1 MCRFPST
8 GLLLSFL
15 LVLLS
20 PQWALG
26 QMERVTASGKVV
38 DANGQPIAGAKVIVV
53 GNRSYPRPAHSHTGH
68 INGVA
73 DDQGEF
79 TIQWRK
85 RDRRFLQSSEVLIV
99 AYDDASNMATTRT
112 TLTQRV
118 AAFPLRLIMI
128 RSEKVPMRIV
138 DERGEP
144 IVGAEVSAAK
154 IGSQTVPYG
163 IVDPA
168 GMGRSDGRGMVAFA
182 GIASPRLEQV
192 YVTGANIGNH
202 RVDVIT
208 DAKGQRFA
216 VIQRGTMLRG
226 QMRWV
231 DSEPPPTIDWSG
243 LQLTFVAG
251 RRGGSTYCWS
261 EVSVSS
267 SGDFITDAFVPES
280 TIVIPEFPD
289 DMAYVVDDDFM
300 IGMDRFASI
309 DPIAIPVRWAT
320 QVHGKIIHGANGSP
334 VADILVETYEDRDP
348 VFTNAD
354 GTFTTLH
361 SSDRTSY
368 YPMDVFGDL
377 VMSGPYFVSPQE
389 TAVDHQVHTAPVSV
403 QPRSTVVGRVV
414 DQDGNGISGATI
426 RCEYKLSRFAQA
438 INLYSNADG
447 RFGFPGIVNETAVS
461 LTATTDIE
469 TGMMTPA
476 ATSLVL
482 TTDASPV
489 LIVKPRH
496 PLRVRGRVVD
506 TSGQAICD
514 AVVNVR
520 FAERSQPENHSGPD
534 YRIADAFASAAPIMT
549 DADGRFE
556 SPPTMEWESKVQRPD
571 QSITKT
577 RKIDLLERRH
587 AGWASRWRP
596 GFGHSVD
603 DGRTCASKSNDPSA

>member
-1 MCRFPST
+1 MCHRSKSI
-8 GLLLSFL
+8 LRID
-15 LVLLS
+15 
-20 PQWALG
+20 G
-26 QMERVTASGKVV
+26 QRVTLGLE
-38 DANGQPIAGAKVIVV
+38 PIADDPMPSIGYSEQAIAPEHA
-53 GNRSYPRPAHSHTGH
+53 RSEHPTGYH
-68 INGVA
+68 VTLEPLHGTGFV
-73 DDQGEF
+73 
-79 TIQWRK
+79 TIQAHAI
-85 RDRRFLQSSEVLIV
+85 DEAASLEEIIV

-414 DQDGNGISGATI
+414 DQDGNGISGAT
-426 RCEYKLSRFAQA
+426 CCCVCS
-438 INLYSNADG
+438 G
-447 RFGFPGIVNETAVS
+447 TA
-461 LTATTDIE
+461 
-469 TGMMTPA
+469 
-476 ATSLVL
+476 
-482 TTDASPV
+482 
-489 LIVKPRH
+489 
-496 PLRVRGRVVD
+496 
-506 TSGQAICD
+506 
-514 AVVNVR
+514 
-520 FAERSQPENHSGPD
+520 
-534 YRIADAFASAAPIMT
+534 
-549 DADGRFE
+549 
-556 SPPTMEWESKVQRPD
+556 
-571 QSITKT
+571 
-577 RKIDLLERRH
+577 DLL
-587 AGWASRWRP
+587 
-596 GFGHSVD
+596 D
-603 DGRTCASKSNDPSA
+603 SKQYISA